1 MVRHPDAVR
10 LSTVFT
16 APSPRPFSF
25 IPFFVCRS
33 PTSPAYEHA
42 LTAGHHPFVHLSALT
57 YHALPDNTRLPAA
70 HPTLA
75 RITANIRPT
84 YTAATLPT
92 PGTTV
97 RPVDGSPPH
106 PVGIVGL
113 HPLRSSPSSPAT
125 STTAYMGVAVH
136 LLLAVTPVREA
147 LLLDAAVATPTA
159 ASATPA
165 AASPAPDSSGGGDAA
180 AVGEELGHLAR
191 KMASPALLRG
201 RLTPAALAAVV
212 ATASRGV
219 YGSPT
224 REAGAGAAGGGPGG
238 GADRPA
244 PPPPPPPTP
253 AAFLSWLLHAL
264 GSLRVASPAVAKAVK
279 RALRGKVLVADGAG
293 AATGGAAPPAPRSAT
308 RGATAPV
315 APLPFPSQPAPPAAE
330 TAAAA
335 SSPAAKEFWLLSAAL
350 PPRPLF
356 PSPSDTSI
364 LPQTPLAT
372 LLARYTAL
380 PSPPP
385 WLLIAVRRGGA
396 EGPTRNRTVV
406 TFPVSGLVV
415 GGGGGGGGDGPP
427 SPLYDLAAAVVFG
440 EGGEGLVVHV
450 RSGAGAG
457 DDGAGAGSGSG
468 SGSGVG
474 GDWWRLGGDGEVG
487 RSEGGGV
494 LGISEAHLLL
504 YERRGG
510 GGSGGRSGRKRPRP
524 AGGGGGA
531 ERLARGRGLGGGV
544 HDAPPPPAAPAATGA
559 G

>member
-1 MVRHPDAVR
+1 MGDNGTASKDPAVAAVR
-10 LSTVFT
+10 LGALDFDFPPVCAVTLGTRNVYACLVCGVFL
-16 APSPRPFSF
+16 AG
-25 IPFFVCRS
+25 RS

-42 LTAGHHPFVHLSALT
+42 LSAGHHPFVHLSALT
-57 YHALPDNTRLPAA
+57 YHALPDNTVLPAA

-84 YTAATLPT
+84 YTPTTLPD
-92 PGTTV
+92 PATTV

-113 HPLRSSPSSPAT
+113 HPLRSSPTSPAT
-125 STTAYMGVAVH
+125 STTAYMGVVVH

-147 LLLDAAVATPTA
+147 LLLGTAAAPVAATPDA
-159 ASATPA
+159 
-165 AASPAPDSSGGGDAA
+165 SGGRGAA
-180 AVGEELGHLAR
+180 AVGEELGRLAR
-191 KMASPALLRG
+191 KMGSPALLRG

-224 REAGAGAAGGGPGG
+224 REAVAGAVGEATEGGVGG
-238 GADRPA
+238 DRRA
-244 PPPPPPPTP
+244 PPPPSPPTP

-264 GSLRVASPAVAKAVK
+264 ASLRTTSPAVAKAVK
-279 RALRGKVLVADGAG
+279 RALRGKVLVADGAAAANG
-293 AATGGAAPPAPRSAT
+293 GTAAPSHPAGGDAATAAPPSPPARSAL
-308 RGATAPV
+308 PV
-315 APLPFPSQPAPPAAE
+315 AK
-330 TAAAA
+330 TAA
-335 SSPAAKEFWLLSAAL
+335 SSSSPSSAAAAAKEFWLLSAAL

-380 PSPPP
+380 QVPPP
-385 WLLIAVRRGGA
+385 WLLITIRRGGG

-406 TFPVSGLVV
+406 TFPVTGMVV
-415 GGGGGGGGDGPP
+415 GGSDKDNGGPLT
-427 SPLYDLAAAVVFG
+427 PLYDLAAAVVYG
-440 EGGEGLVVHV
+440 EGGEGLAVHV
-450 RSGAGAG
+450 RGGGGGTTANGG
-457 DDGAGAGSGSG
+457 GGGGS
-468 SGSGVG
+468 
-474 GDWWRLGGDGEVG
+474 DWWRLGGDGEVG

-504 YERRGG
+504 YERRGEG
-510 GGSGGRSGRKRPRP
+510 GGMPRRGRKRSRP
-524 AGGGGGA
+524 AGGG
-531 ERLARGRGLGGGV
+531 E
-544 HDAPPPPAAPAATGA
+544 APPPPSPAAAGA